1 MLTPRQVLIL
11 LHGRYFTSGL
21 VSAVGVAL
29 LGLATY
35 AVAGLGPAIAL
46 GSGALTVCFADN
58 PAPTRVKRVEL
69 LFSGFAS
76 TAAFALVSASLWWP
90 PVQIVLIPL
99 LGFFSGLIA
108 VWGKR
113 ALAMSFSVLFI
124 SVITVG
130 APAMQGPEQLAAA
143 VALFL
148 VGTLLYT
155 VYALL
160 LAHWLLK
167 RTKEQALAELLAQLG
182 QFAHWL
188 ADHLGSHSNEEGSG
202 PYATRPWG
210 PSGVSSVVSQLTAIN
225 DTLQNTRDIVL
236 RDVRTEADRALAA
249 RLVLLLEVNEALLA
263 SQTDVELILNQFDAT
278 PVPDAL
284 SDWAR
289 RIGDALDQ
297 RADAL
302 LRGTQP
308 DTLPTH
314 LPCAETINR
323 ALDTLQPSQ
332 PSATFAQARMALR
345 ASADKFQ
352 RITDL
357 LATPPRTD
365 GAAGADPLQGMDL
378 ASFLSPLR
386 YDPHALWQSIRW
398 ESPILRYAI
407 RLALALF
414 AGELVLR
421 ALPYHPHDY
430 WVLLTIGVILR
441 PNYSVTRQRIKDRV
455 LGTLLGCALVAALLS
470 THPSLGVMT
479 LGVFISLA
487 FARTFITLNYRF
499 TALFASVNALL
510 LVALLEP
517 GSQFLITQRLQDT
530 LIGAAL
536 AWAFSFVLPRWE
548 ANDLRRQV
556 EALQRATLGYAQAV
570 LDPVHVSDLN
580 YRRERKRIQDALA
593 AVGGLHARMLEE
605 PRQHQRMRREL
616 AAFIAHSDLL
626 SAHLATLRV
635 LRAQHGDRALSAAE
649 QARLSHTLALLQRS
663 LDPVTTPTH
672 NVAAD
677 AGSIDTPVERRLR
690 EVEAEGRTIGL
701 LARQLLT
708 PVAA

>member
-11 LHGRYFTSGL
+11 LYGRYFTSGL
-21 VSAVGVAL
+21 VSAVGVAI
-29 LGLATY
+29 LGLATH
-35 AVAGLGPAIAL
+35 ALAGLGPAMAL

-69 LFSGFAS
+69 LFTSMMS
-76 TAAFALVSASLWWP
+76 TAAFALVGASLWWP
-90 PVQIVLIPL
+90 PVQIVLLPL
-99 LGFFSGLIA
+99 LGFVSGLIA
-108 VWGKR
+108 VWGQR

-124 SVITVG
+124 SVITLG
-130 APAMQGPEQLAAA
+130 FPPMPGPVHLAAA
-143 VALFL
+143 VALFFL
-148 VGTLLYT
+148 GALLYT
-155 VYALL
+155 AYALL
-160 LAHWLLK
+160 LARWLRR

-188 ADHLGSHSNEEGSG
+188 ANHIGGPQESG
-202 PYATRPWG
+202 LSDA
-210 PSGVSSVVSQLTAIN
+210 VAQLTAISN
-225 DTLQNTRDIVL
+225 TLQNTRDIVL
-236 RDVRTEADRALAA
+236 RDVRTAADRALAA
-249 RLVLLLEVNEALLA
+249 RLIVLLEINEALLA
-263 SQTDVELILNQFDAT
+263 SQTDVDLILKQFDAT

-284 SDWAR
+284 RDWAR

-302 LRGTQP
+302 LRGTRP
-308 DTLPTH
+308 DALPAR
-314 LPCAETINR
+314 LPCAETIEH
-323 ALDTLQPSQ
+323 ALATLQPSQ
-332 PSATFAQARMALR
+332 PSAEFVQARMALR

-357 LATPPRTD
+357 LTATPQTHPQPDT
-365 GAAGADPLQGMDL
+365 DPLLGMDL
-378 ASFLSPLR
+378 QAFLSPLR
-386 YDPHALWQSIRW
+386 YDPQALRQSIRF

-421 ALPYHPHDY
+421 TLPYHPYDY

-479 LGVFISLA
+479 AGVFISLA

-517 GSQFLITQRLQDT
+517 GAPFLVTQRLQDT

-556 EALQRATLGYAQAV
+556 EALQRAALGYAQAV
-570 LDPVHVSDLN
+570 LDPQQVSDLN

-626 SAHLATLRV
+626 GAHLATLRV
-635 LRAQHGDRALSAAE
+635 LRAQRGDRVLPAAE
-649 QARLSHTLALLQRS
+649 QTRLRRSLALLQDCLS
-663 LDPVTTPTH
+663 LDGQAVCAEATDGG
-672 NVAAD
+672 V
-677 AGSIDTPVERRLR
+677 IDTPIERRLR
-690 EVEAEGRTIGL
+690 EIEAQGRTIARL
-701 LARQLLT
+701 SRQILA
-708 PVAA
+708 PASP

>member
-1 MLTPRQVLIL
+1 MLTPRQVLVL

-29 LGLATY
+29 FGLATY
-35 AVAGLGPAIAL
+35 AIAGLGPAIAL

-69 LFSGFAS
+69 LFTSVAS
-76 TAAFALVSASLWWP
+76 TVAFALVGASLWWP
-90 PVQIVLIPL
+90 AVQIVLIPV
-99 LGFFSGLIA
+99 LGFISGLIA

-124 SVITVG
+124 SVITLG
-130 APAMQGPEQLAAA
+130 SPPLQGPVQLAAA
-143 VALFL
+143 VTLFFI
-148 VGTLLYT
+148 GALLYT
-155 VYALL
+155 AYALL
-160 LAHWLLK
+160 LARWLRR

-188 ADHLGSHSNEEGSG
+188 ANHFGGQSSG
-202 PYATRPWG
+202 L
-210 PSGVSSVVSQLTAIN
+210 SGAVAQLTAIN

-236 RDVRTEADRALAA
+236 RDVRTAADRALAA
-249 RLVLLLEVNEALLA
+249 RLILLLEVNEALLA
-263 SQTDVELILNQFDAT
+263 GQTDGDLILKQFDAT

-284 SDWAR
+284 RDWAQ

-302 LRGTQP
+302 LRGRP
-308 DTLPTH
+308 ANTLPAH
-314 LPCAETINR
+314 LPCAQTIEH
-323 ALDTLQPSQ
+323 ALATLQPSQ
-332 PSATFAQARMALR
+332 PSAEFEQARMALR

-352 RITDL
+352 RISDL
-357 LATPPRTD
+357 LAQEKPVGSPTQP
-365 GAAGADPLQGMDL
+365 DPLQGMDL
-378 ASFLSPLR
+378 QAFLSPLR
-386 YDPHALWQSIRW
+386 YDPNALWQSIRF

-455 LGTLLGCALVAALLS
+455 LGTLLGCILVAALLS

-479 LGVFISLA
+479 LGVFVSLA

-517 GSQFLITQRLQDT
+517 GTQFLVTQRLQDT

-556 EALQRATLGYAQAV
+556 DALQRAALGYAQAV
-570 LDPVHVSDLN
+570 LDPQQISDLN

-616 AAFIAHSDLL
+616 AEFIAHSDLL

-635 LRAQHGDRALSAAE
+635 LRAQRGDRVLSAAE
-649 QARLSHTLALLQRS
+649 QARLRHTLALLQGC
-663 LDPVTTPTH
+663 LDQDGQAVCIE
-672 NVAAD
+672 AAETG
-677 AGSIDTPVERRLR
+677 AIDTPIERRLR
-690 EVEAEGRTIGL
+690 EVEAEGRTIAQL
-701 LARQLLT
+701 SRQILS
-708 PVAA
+708 PVAT

>member
-1 MLTPRQVLIL
+1 MLTPRQVLVI
-11 LHGRYFTSGL
+11 LHGRYFTGGL
-21 VSAVGVAL
+21 VSAVGVAI
-29 LGLATY
+29 LGLTTY
-35 AVAGLGPAIAL
+35 ALTGLGPAIAL

-58 PAPTRVKRVEL
+58 PAPTRVKRVEM
-69 LFSGFAS
+69 LFSSFTS
-76 TAAFALVSASLWWP
+76 TVAFALVSASLWWP

-124 SVITVG
+124 SVITLG
-130 APAMQGPEQLAAA
+130 SPAMHSPAQLGAA

-148 VGTLLYT
+148 AGALLYSA
-155 VYALL
+155 YALL
-160 LAHWLLK
+160 LAHWLSR

-188 ADHLGSHSNEEGSG
+188 ADHLGVHSTQESSG
-202 PYATRPWG
+202 GHAVRPWG
-210 PSGVSSVVSQLTAIN
+210 PAGVSSVVAQLTAIN

-236 RDVRTEADRALAA
+236 RDVHTEADRALAA
-249 RLVLLLEVNEALLA
+249 KLILLLEVNEALLA
-263 SQTDVELILNQFDAT
+263 SQTDVDLILNQFDAT
-278 PVPDAL
+278 AVPDAL

-297 RADAL
+297 GADAL

-308 DTLPTH
+308 DLLPARP
-314 LPCAETINR
+314 PCAETIHQ
-323 ALDTLQPSQ
+323 ALETLHPSQ
-332 PSATFAQARMALR
+332 PSAAFTQARMALR

-357 LATPPRTD
+357 LAMPPRTD
-365 GAAGADPLQGMDL
+365 GSAAADPLQGMDL
-378 ASFLSPLR
+378 QSFLSPLR

-414 AGELVLR
+414 AGELLLR
-421 ALPYHPHDY
+421 MLPYHPHDY

-536 AWAFSFVLPRWE
+536 AWGFSFVLPRWE

-556 EALQRATLGYAQAV
+556 DALQRATLGYAQAV

-635 LRAQHGDRALSAAE
+635 LRAQHGDRVLSAAE
-649 QARLSHTLALLQRS
+649 QARLQRTLALLRS
-663 LDPVTTPTH
+663 DLNPDGQDLPSS
-672 NVAAD
+672 AAET
-677 AGSIDTPVERRLR
+677 GSIDTPVERRLG
-690 EVEAEGRTIGL
+690 EVEAEGQTI
-701 LARQLLT
+701 ARLSSQIRS
-708 PVAA
+708 AAAT